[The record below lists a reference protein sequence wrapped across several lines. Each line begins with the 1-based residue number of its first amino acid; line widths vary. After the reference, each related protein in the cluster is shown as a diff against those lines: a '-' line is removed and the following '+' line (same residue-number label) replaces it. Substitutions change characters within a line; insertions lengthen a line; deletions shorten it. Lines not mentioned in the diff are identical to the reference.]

1 MERFLLYYL
10 PGRITMKQELTRHIL
25 EYKQGR
31 LTANEALN
39 LVAVYIYTFLQ
50 HRYHSEEDTA
60 SEIFCALYRR
70 LPGMIESF
78 DYRGRPFE
86 IYLHITVKRVT
97 ISYFQ
102 DRRRNECLRRF
113 SEETYCSDRLVSLP
127 EEPPEQDCEKIGRQA
142 AQYFELDQEKRIA
155 PEHLRRRMLC
165 LVCKSAYHL
174 SYPQIVRSARM
185 TGVSASWLE
194 ERIGR
199 LKKSMAPR
207 LKRYEYL
214 SEQRREY
221 MARARIYHERLT
233 TAVNEECDIY
243 RRRYSMATRRVKAL
257 SRSIQR
263 IPVHPTHTE
272 IARVLCIPKG
282 SVDSGLHYLKNGL
295 GKKKPAHGREET
307 AETDNS
313 ASRK

>member
-1 MERFLLYYL
+1 
-10 PGRITMKQELTRHIL
+10 MKQDLTRQIL
-25 EYKQGR
+25 AYKQGR
-31 LTANEALN
+31 MTAEAVLN
-39 LVAVYIYTFLQ
+39 VVAVYIYTFLQ

-97 ISYFQ
+97 ISYYQ
-102 DRRRNECLRRF
+102 DQRRDECLRRF
-113 SEETYCSDRLVSLP
+113 SEETYCSDRLVSWP
-127 EEPPEQDCEKIGRQA
+127 EEPQEPACEKISRRA
-142 AQYFELDQEKRIA
+142 AQYFELDRENRIA

-174 SYPQIVRSARM
+174 TYPQIIRSARM
-185 TGVSASWLE
+185 TGVPASWLE

-199 LKKSMAPR
+199 LQKSMAPR
-207 LKRYEYL
+207 LGRFEYL
-214 SEQRREY
+214 SAQRREQ
-221 MARARIYHERLT
+221 MARARIYHERLS
-233 TAVNEECDIY
+233 TAVNEEYDIY
-243 RRRYSMATRRVKAL
+243 RRRYAMATRRVKSL

-272 IARVLCIPKG
+272 IAKVLRIPKG

-295 GKKKPAHGREET
+295 GGKKPAPRRQAAAQRE
-307 AETDNS
+307 NS